1 MPAAS
6 HIAVLGALASSAA
19 LLVSAQGTGTATQA
33 PSRTSSRTFTPLA
46 AKTFSYPDE
55 IPYQVDTDNGPRGTQ
70 QGYNLCNSTTEGQ
83 ESMCQTAFINS
94 IEDFCLWAPPEP
106 NSIVGDTEGEMVAW
120 CTQPGRGT
128 RLIPAGAL
136 QGVQFTRT
144 PSYIQVVGFIDQR
157 QINIGDGDYGGEMDP
172 HGADQ
177 RGNPLGGLMFTQ
189 QFGEGRGANAS
200 GTTNG
205 TQWTQVM
212 QWHNFMGANM
222 FCLKSCDP
230 ADDND
235 WHYCEHIFDRIGCYY
250 NAPADYGSINGT
262 FTSCDGDNQM
272 FPGVYVNEAGN
283 TVTYTQPPESLGVIS
298 TMPYQPSIPSSSQC
312 STYTSAQLYSALGT
326 VEAAPTSA
334 ASSDAVP
341 TVGAAP
347 TTSVSRAAGAANNA
361 AASRP
366 TSSSNTGAASTSVV
380 LSGSAAGLAMIA
392 ALAAFF

>member
-1 MPAAS
+1 ML
-6 HIAVLGALASSAA
+6 I
-19 LLVSAQGTGTATQA
+19 
-33 PSRTSSRTFTPLA
+33 F
-46 AKTFSYPDE
+46 E
-55 IPYQVDTDNGPRGTQ
+55 IFQ
-70 QGYNLCNSTTEGQ
+70 
-83 ESMCQTAFINS
+83 
-94 IEDFCLWAPPEP
+94 
-106 NSIVGDTEGEMVAW
+106 
-120 CTQPGRGT
+120 
-128 RLIPAGAL
+128 
-136 QGVQFTRT
+136 
-144 PSYIQVVGFIDQR
+144 
-157 QINIGDGDYGGEMDP
+157 
-172 HGADQ
+172 
-177 RGNPLGGLMFTQ
+177 
-189 QFGEGRGANAS
+189 
-200 GTTNG
+200 
-205 TQWTQVM
+205 
-212 QWHNFMGANM
+212 
-222 FCLKSCDP
+222 
-230 ADDND
+230 ND